1 MSGKTK
7 TSISGISSMG
17 NRGNRGS
24 SISSVGNGGS
34 SISSVG
40 NRGSSSISS
49 MGNRGSSICSNWN
62 FSNSMDRGG
71 NSLGNSLDCVGAGLV
86 DNWLVDSLVGAD
98 WSSDVLGSVG
108 GDVLE
113 DGLGNV
119 VGLDNGCRL
128 VGGNG
133 GGDVGVGGL
142 SNRVGQGGDLGDDL
156 SKSMSLSCGVGKVS
170 SESVVLDGSRVMGW
184 GTHKVGGCVT
194 NNSSSWGH
202 SHGASTGISNE
213 RGEKQEGVHGG
224 SC

>member
-17 NRGNRGS
+17 N
-24 SISSVGNGGS
+24 GG
-34 SISSVG
+34 
-40 NRGSSSISS
+40 SSISS
-49 MGNRGSSICSNWN
+49 MGNRGSSISSMGNGGSSISSMSNGGSSISSNWN
-62 FSNSMDRGG
+62 LSNSVDWGG

-156 SKSMSLSCGVGKVS
+156 SKSMSLSSGVGKVS
-170 SESVVLDGSRVMGW
+170 S
-184 GTHKVGGCVT
+184 
-194 NNSSSWGH
+194 
-202 SHGASTGISNE
+202 
-213 RGEKQEGVHGG
+213 
-224 SC
+224 